1 LNPWPQHLS
10 PSACNSSQ
18 WGLLDEAPLP
28 VPLPPL
34 SVAQAASAV
43 ATAPGTIQRTAD
55 RRNLF
60 IAHLQ
65 VAHRRATA
73 GGIARATVPPWRRV
87 RSWWQMA
94 GKLERQVGERIAEL
108 RRNAG
113 MTQAALAERVNVATQ
128 TVSRL
133 ERGAVLPG
141 VAKLNEIAAALHV
154 PLAALFD
161 FAGGADPK
169 DLAIRQLV
177 DLLRCRTE
185 ADARMVREIA
195 ECVFRRQP
203 GSP

>member
-1 LNPWPQHLS
+1 
-10 PSACNSSQ
+10 
-18 WGLLDEAPLP
+18 
-28 VPLPPL
+28 
-34 SVAQAASAV
+34 
-43 ATAPGTIQRTAD
+43 
-55 RRNLF
+55 
-60 IAHLQ
+60 
-65 VAHRRATA
+65 
-73 GGIARATVPPWRRV
+73 
-87 RSWWQMA
+87 MA

>member
-1 LNPWPQHLS
+1 
-10 PSACNSSQ
+10 
-18 WGLLDEAPLP
+18 
-28 VPLPPL
+28 
-34 SVAQAASAV
+34 
-43 ATAPGTIQRTAD
+43 
-55 RRNLF
+55 
-60 IAHLQ
+60 
-65 VAHRRATA
+65 
-73 GGIARATVPPWRRV
+73 
-87 RSWWQMA
+87 MA

-113 MTQAALAERVNVATQ
+113 ATQ